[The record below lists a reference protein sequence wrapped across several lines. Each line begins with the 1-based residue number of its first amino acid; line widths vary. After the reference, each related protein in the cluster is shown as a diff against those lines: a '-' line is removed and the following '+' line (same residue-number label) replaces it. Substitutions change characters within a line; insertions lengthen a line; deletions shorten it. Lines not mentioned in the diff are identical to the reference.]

1 METNNFCGSIFHVNL
16 LWRFYLLE
24 RSKDSI
30 DYKRLGIRA
39 WYNRPPKSGI
49 ITQGISPH
57 ILLHLPRFI

>member
-1 METNNFCGSIFHVNL
+1 METNNFCGFIIHVNL
-16 LWRFYLLE
+16 LCGFDRIQ
-24 RSKDSI
+24 RRKDSI

-39 WYNRPPKSGI
+39 WYNRRPKSGI